1 MLSAVVNA
9 AEVAKVCRLDPKP
22 YLCSDVSTPRD
33 ESISTLATCQW
44 PRDAA
49 RARGSS
55 RTTLSA
61 HGQLPAILPRAS
73 RQRVR
78 LLGASEAEVSAHL
91 QGVVEVVSASLPASI
106 SVSHR
111 RACPA
116 SSNACRPSTQH
127 SGCFSQPLKMTAPQR
142 LQETSD
148 VPGSPSGAWN
158 VSTCAALPAHENPHA
173 VHSSVR
179 SSSSCSVLG
188 MPRVYELVDAVEAR
202 SRPARRVHARE
213 STPPRSVAT
222 ATRSC
227 DAWSMLRA

>member
-106 SVSHR
+106 SASHR

-116 SSNACRPSTQH
+116 SSNACRLQSAAENDRAA
-127 SGCFSQPLKMTAPQR
+127 APAGDERRAR
-142 LQETSD
+142 LSIGRLERL
-148 VPGSPSGAWN
+148 N
-158 VSTCAALPAHENPHA
+158 VRRPA
-173 VHSSVR
+173 S
-179 SSSSCSVLG
+179 
-188 MPRVYELVDAVEAR
+188 AR
-202 SRPARRVHARE
+202 EPARRALERAVQQLVQCLGHAAR
-213 STPPRSVAT
+213 V
-222 ATRSC
+222 
-227 DAWSMLRA
+227 

>member
-106 SVSHR
+106 SASHR

-127 SGCFSQPLKMTAPQR
+127 SGSFFR
-142 LQETSD
+142 LQSAAENDRAAAPAGDERRARLSI
-148 VPGSPSGAWN
+148 GRLERLN
-158 VSTCAALPAHENPHA
+158 VRRPA
-173 VHSSVR
+173 S
-179 SSSSCSVLG
+179 
-188 MPRVYELVDAVEAR
+188 AR
-202 SRPARRVHARE
+202 EPARRALERAVQQLVQCLGHAAR
-213 STPPRSVAT
+213 V
-222 ATRSC
+222 
-227 DAWSMLRA
+227 